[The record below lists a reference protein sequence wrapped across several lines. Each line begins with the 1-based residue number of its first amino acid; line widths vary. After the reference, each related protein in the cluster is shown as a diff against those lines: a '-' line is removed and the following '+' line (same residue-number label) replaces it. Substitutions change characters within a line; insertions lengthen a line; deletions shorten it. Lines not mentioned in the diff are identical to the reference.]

1 MPDQLFGLVLEL
13 VLRRKPFETV
23 AEFLSRLRVALA
35 PHVAKKGEEL
45 RVEQLHHIR
54 DFAHWLEPIDIT
66 LYNAWVSRDGKD
78 ASHAFTFKHR
88 QDLAEHERSK
98 MSRRQRGFEGD
109 NHDVFAVVKP
119 YMHSTASKA
128 PILALPQDRA
138 NRVVSRCPGVL
149 VDDGPMGQ
157 DRQDELLSWADKLER
172 PQYALHEAAKA
183 LRALVH
189 EPAAP
194 IVCDAP
200 WLSTDETAPTTILRD
215 TGNHMF
221 SHLPDTTWNLLARF
235 HRGEVA

>member
-23 AEFLSRLRVALA
+23 AEFLSRLRVALD
-35 PHVAKKGEEL
+35 PHCAKKGEEL

-54 DFAHWLEPIDIT
+54 DFATWLEPIDIT
-66 LYNAWVSRDGKD
+66 LYNAWVTRDGKD

-88 QDLAEHERSK
+88 QDLTEHERSQ
-98 MSRRQRGFEGD
+98 MSRRRRGFAGD
-109 NHDVFAVVKP
+109 DHDAFAIVKP
-119 YMHSTASKA
+119 YMHSTASKQ
-128 PILALPQDRA
+128 PLLALPQDRA
-138 NRVVSRCPGVL
+138 RRVVERCPGVL
-149 VDDGPMGQ
+149 VEEEPMSQ
-157 DRQDELLSWADKLER
+157 DRRDELLSWADKLDL

-183 LRALVH
+183 LRGLVH

-200 WLSTDETAPTTILRD
+200 WLAADEAAPTSVLRD

-221 SHLPDTTWNLLARF
+221 SHLPDTTWDLLARF

>member
-13 VLRRKPFETV
+13 VLRRKPVESV
-23 AEFLSRLRVALA
+23 AEFQSRLRVALA
-35 PHVAKKGEEL
+35 PHCAKKGEEL
-45 RVEQLHHIR
+45 RVEQLHHVR
-54 DFAHWLEPIDIT
+54 K
-66 LYNAWVSRDGKD
+66 WVPVFWCVDKADGKD

-88 QDLAEHERSK
+88 QDLTEHERSQ

-109 NHDVFAVVKP
+109 DHDVFAVVKP
-119 YMHSTASKA
+119 YMHSTASKQ

-138 NRVVSRCPGVL
+138 RRVVSRCPGVL
-149 VDDGPMGQ
+149 VFEQPMAQ
-157 DRQDELLSWADKLER
+157 DRRDELLSWADKLEL

-183 LRALVH
+183 LRGLVH

-200 WLSTDETAPTTILRD
+200 WLAADETAPTTVLRD

-221 SHLPDTTWNLLARF
+221 SHLPDTTWDLLARF